1 LASLL
6 WSGWA
11 RAHSRRSLRH
21 EGDALASAATHLL
34 DAWSTL
40 RDEDEIHLLVSGD
53 SGLCLPEGVVT
64 HQLSTHAL
72 TRAAAAWHQ
81 CRSLRPDVILGFVP
95 SVDPTAGPR
104 HRRGRIGARR
114 ADATVSISSRLRPD
128 LVSQTAHLH
137 SQPLRI
143 LAAPGATLM
152 ALSGSSTLEH
162 GRGGP
167 HLLVVDDT
175 VAERL
180 GRERATWSDMAGR
193 LRTALLDT
201 MAMSSWRDRRFKV
214 RPATAPSTTAIPLP
228 LAPAAAGRSRAR
240 VHRSARWIG
249 GVSAATLTLSA
260 VSAASVNLVLP
271 VHSPPHSAPAPS
283 VTTPVVTGQVT
294 SPPAVTPTTLA
305 PSITSATSPTAPS
318 VTTTTSGAGVTTN
331 TSAGTNT
338 TSPALAPVG
347 GPTLTLPII
356 SLPSIQLPT
365 LPLPALPTLTCSP
378 TTTTTS
384 PLQLINP
391 CALPLTGSTLGGL

>member
-1 LASLL
+1 VRIVVD
-6 WSGWA
+6 G
-11 RAHSRRSLRH
+11 RSLDH
-21 EGDALASAATHLL
+21 EGDALAAAAHQLL
-34 DAWSTL
+34 GAWSTL
-40 RDEDEIHLLVSGD
+40 RDEDEIHLLVSGNP
-53 SGLCLPEGVVT
+53 GLCLPDGVVT
-64 HQLSTHAL
+64 HQLGTHAL
-72 TRAAAAWHQ
+72 TRAAAAWRR

-104 HRRGRIGARR
+104 HRRGRIGAHR
-114 ADATVSISSRLRPD
+114 ADATVSISEQLRPD
-128 LVSQTAHLH
+128 LAIQTVQLH

-143 LAAPGATLM
+143 LAAPGASLM
-152 ALSGSSTLEH
+152 ALSSSSTIEP
-162 GRGGP
+162 GRRGP

-180 GRERATWSDMAGR
+180 GREQATWAEMAGR

-214 RPATAPSTTAIPLP
+214 RPSTTPSTRTIPLP
-228 LAPAAAGRSRAR
+228 LAPAATGRSRAR

-271 VHSPPHSAPAPS
+271 VHSPPHPAPSPS

-294 SPPAVTPTTLA
+294 APPAVTPTSLA
-305 PSITSATSPTAPS
+305 PSTTNTTSSAGSA
-318 VTTTTSGAGVTTN
+318 VTTTTAGVGVAGTTPG
-331 TSAGTNT
+331 TSA
-338 TSPALAPVG
+338 SSSSVAPLSG
-347 GPTLTLPII
+347 GPTLTLPTLT
-356 SLPSIQLPT
+356 LPTIQLPT
-365 LPLPALPTLTCSP
+365 LPLPKLPTLSCSSST

-391 CALPLTGSTLGGL
+391 CSLPLTGSALPGL